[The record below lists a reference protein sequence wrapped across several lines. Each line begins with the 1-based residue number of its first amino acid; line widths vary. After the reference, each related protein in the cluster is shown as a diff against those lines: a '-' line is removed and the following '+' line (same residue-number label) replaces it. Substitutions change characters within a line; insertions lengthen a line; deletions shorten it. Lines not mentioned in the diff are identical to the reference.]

1 MKFWFMLR
9 KLIMKFFDLENK
21 LILWSKAF
29 PVSLAVDVYHSKR
42 HIKTFIE
49 GLLIDDEY
57 ERVRD

>member
-1 MKFWFMLR
+1 MLR